1 MLYTKTILFP
11 VCSDYYTTTTN
22 NSYVLIC
29 APMSYVQC
37 ACMRKFIFEFY
48 IFERKCNAN
57 CYENPLSYIKITKK
71 IYNFKPALK
80 I

>member
-1 MLYTKTILFP
+1 
-11 VCSDYYTTTTN
+11 
-22 NSYVLIC
+22 
-29 APMSYVQC
+29 MSYVQC